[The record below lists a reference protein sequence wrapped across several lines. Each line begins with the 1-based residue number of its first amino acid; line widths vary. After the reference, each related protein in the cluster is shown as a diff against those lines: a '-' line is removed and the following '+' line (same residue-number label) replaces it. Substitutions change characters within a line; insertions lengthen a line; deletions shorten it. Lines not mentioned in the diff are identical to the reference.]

1 MAESNRFSKSPNF
14 QIELAKERNRIAA
27 DRTLLSWIRT
37 SVSLIGIG
45 FAVERIVT
53 KLYLGSKTDQV
64 APIILVK
71 VFSLLFVGIGT
82 LAVILAALDYQ
93 GEIKRLQQPEY
104 DYTPRSSLSIKV
116 AGALVIIAI
125 SAFLTIWRQATS

>member
-1 MAESNRFSKSPNF
+1 MAESNQFSKPPNF

-82 LAVILAALDYQ
+82 FAVILAALDYQ

-104 DYTPRSSLSIKV
+104 DYTPRSSLSMKV
-116 AGALVIIAI
+116 AGSLVIIAI